1 DRFDLSWIKE
11 GCPMAIMHFSP
22 TGASTHC
29 SSSAANGGTIGD
41 DTYYNQP
48 TKQAKAGIEE
58 ARRLAYQAGSK
69 VDTLEEKIRWMR
81 LSGVST
87 DTAEKTLRTMLKIR
101 DQTIARL
108 RLFEGAGA

>member
-1 DRFDLSWIKE
+1 
-11 GCPMAIMHFSP
+11 MAILRSSP
-22 TGASTHC
+22 TGAS

-41 DTYYNQP
+41 DKYYNQP
-48 TKQAKAGIEE
+48 TKQTYAAMEE
-58 ARRLAYQAGSK
+58 ARQLAYQAGSK
-69 VDTLEEKIRWMR
+69 VDTQEEKIRWLR

-108 RLFEGAGA
+108 SMFEAAKYD